1 MSIKILALSGSSRRD
16 SLNRKLL
23 EIAAQ
28 GARESGAEITTLQLG
43 ELALPLYDQ
52 DLEADSGLPAGA
64 RQLQALMTE
73 HHALLIA
80 TPEHNGGYTALL
92 KNAIDWAS
100 RPREDGSSG
109 LTAVAGKAV
118 AVVSASMGPL
128 GGARSQIALKL
139 VLDKI
144 GMIVIPQAF
153 ALGVGHLAFDD
164 GGRLKDANV
173 DILVRSVGAALHKV
187 ASKLT

>member
-1 MSIKILALSGSSRRD
+1 MLIKILALSGSSRRD
-16 SLNRKLL
+16 SLNKRLL

-28 GARESGAEITTLQLG
+28 GAREGGAEITTLELG
-43 ELALPLYDQ
+43 DLALPIYDQ

-64 RQLQALMTE
+64 RRLQALMSE

-100 RPREDGSSG
+100 RPCEDGSSG
-109 LTAVAGKAV
+109 LATVAGKAV

-128 GGARSQIALKL
+128 GGTRSQIALKL

-153 ALGVGHLAFDD
+153 ALGVCHQAFDD
-164 GGRLKDANV
+164 EWRLKDANAEM
-173 DILVRSVGAALHKV
+173 LVRGVGAALHKA
-187 ASKLT
+187 ASKLS